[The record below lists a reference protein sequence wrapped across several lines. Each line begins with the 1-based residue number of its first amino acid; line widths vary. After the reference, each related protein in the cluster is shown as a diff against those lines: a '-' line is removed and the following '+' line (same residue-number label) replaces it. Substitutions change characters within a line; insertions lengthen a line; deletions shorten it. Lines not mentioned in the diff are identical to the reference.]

1 VASPTVLIMAAGHGT
16 RMHSSLTKVLHPV
29 CGRPMLHWVIES
41 ARGAGAGAVVAVV
54 RPGEGVAEALPEGVV
69 AAEQTSGEGTGSAVL
84 AGRDAVGGSGTVV
97 VLSGDHPLVSADL
110 IRSLAETHEREGAAA
125 TLLTTEELDPSGYG
139 RVIRAP
145 DGSVERIVE
154 TKYTEGLSDEEL
166 STREINMGAYA
177 FDAGELFSA
186 LDEVG
191 EQRGERYLTEVFPVL
206 REHGRRIAAHRTSDV
221 SSAMGVNTRADLMAV
236 AERLQ
241 RRLIDEHARAGVTFE
256 LPGSVY
262 LEADVEIGPDTV
274 IGPGVTLRGATRI
287 GSGSTI
293 GPRTTVIDSV
303 IGDGVTA
310 LHAYLLE
317 CVVENGVSI
326 GPFAYL
332 RPGTVVREGAKIG
345 TYVEVKNSDIGRGTK
360 VPHLSYLGDADV
372 GEGSNVAAGNI
383 TANYHAGKKTRTR
396 IGNHVHTGVHTSLVA
411 PVNVG
416 DDAYT
421 AAGSVI
427 TEDVP
432 EGALGISRPQQRN
445 VEGYAE
451 RIRKEIEE

>member
-1 VASPTVLIMAAGHGT
+1 
-16 RMHSSLTKVLHPV
+16 
-29 CGRPMLHWVIES
+29 MLHWVIES
-41 ARGAGAGAVVAVV
+41 ARAAGAGKIVAIV
-54 RPGEGVAEALPEGVV
+54 RPGEGVADALPDGVV
-69 AAEQTSGEGTGSAVL
+69 AAEQTDGEGTGCAVL
-84 AGRDAVGGSGTVV
+84 ASREAVGGSGTVV
-97 VLSGDHPLVSADL
+97 VLSGDHPLVSAEL
-110 IRSLAETHEREGAAA
+110 IREFVVAHEREGAAA
-125 TLLTTEELDPSGYG
+125 TMLTSEELDPTGYG
-139 RVIRAP
+139 RVIRAN

-154 TKYTEGLSDEEL
+154 TKHPEGLSDEEL
-166 STREINMGAYA
+166 ATREINMGAYA
-177 FDAGELFSA
+177 FDAEELFSA
-186 LDEVG
+186 LDEAG
-191 EQRGERYLTEVFPVL
+191 EQYGERYLTDVFPIL
-206 REHGRRIAAHRTSDV
+206 RERGRRIAAHRTSDV

-241 RRLIDEHARAGVTFE
+241 RRLLDEHARAGVTFE

-262 LEADVEIGPDTV
+262 LEAGVEIGPDTV
-274 IGPGVTLRGATRI
+274 IAPGVTLRGTTRI
-287 GSGSTI
+287 GGGSTI
-293 GPRTTVIDSV
+293 GPNTTVIDSE

-317 CVVENGVSI
+317 AQVENGVSI

-345 TYVEVKNSDIGRGTK
+345 TYVEVKNSNIGRGTK

-372 GEGSNVAAGNI
+372 GEETNVAAGNI

-396 IGNHVHTGVHTSLVA
+396 IGDHVHTGVHTSLVA
-411 PVNVG
+411 PVTVG

-432 EGALGISRPQQRN
+432 EGALGISRPPQRN

-451 RIRKEIEE
+451 RIRKETKE